1 MPSVCVFLGSSPG
14 HNPAFGAAAEAL
26 GRELAQRGL
35 TCVYGGSDTGLMKR
49 LADGALAA
57 GGRVHGI
64 SVGGLQALEI
74 QHQGLTTLEVV
85 PTMHAR
91 KARMAELADAFIAF
105 PGGIGTF
112 EEFFEAFTWARLGI
126 HRKPCG
132 VLNIEGYYDPLLDL
146 LDHAEREGFIR
157 ACDQELLVRATN
169 PEAMLDGLAARW
181 ETQ

>member
-1 MPSVCVFLGSSPG
+1 VPSVCVFLGSSPG
-14 HNPAFGAAAEAL
+14 HNLAFGAAAEAL

-57 GGRVHGI
+57 GGQVHGV
-64 SVGGLQALEI
+64 SVGGLKDLER
-74 QHQGLTTLEVV
+74 QHRGLTTLEVV

-126 HRKPCG
+126 HGKPCG

-157 ACDQELLVRATN
+157 ACDQDLLVRATS

-181 ETQ
+181 EGR